1 MVKLSPKNMLI
12 KDGKIIYS
20 KVVDEVKFLQGKVL
34 TIIEASLPE
43 GNQLKSVKSL
53 INQAF
58 NNQLSLLNLKIRD

>member
-1 MVKLSPKNMLI
+1 MLI

>member
-1 MVKLSPKNMLI
+1 MLI
-12 KDGKIIYS
+12 KDEKIIYS